1 MNFCENCDNMLYMK
15 IITKEQSDSDESE
28 NKDKQE
34 TQLNNK
40 IIYYCRCCNNE
51 YPDLYKKNSCI
62 FKLNYNL
69 ESITKNSFIN
79 DYIYDDITLPRAENI
94 KCPNKDC
101 PGKSKPDIKYIQYDK
116 DEMKYIYICNSCYK
130 AGIPKHIW

>member
-1 MNFCENCDNMLYMK
+1 MNFCENCNNMLYMK
-15 IITKEQSDSDESE
+15 IITQELSDSEESE
-28 NKDKQE
+28 DKDKQE

-40 IIYYCRCCNNE
+40 IMYYCRCCNNE

-62 FKLNYNL
+62 FNINYNL

-79 DYIYDDITLPRAENI
+79 DYIYDDITLPKAENI

-101 PGKSKPDIKYIQYDK
+101 ICNKEGEDTKIVTIRYD
-116 DEMKYIYICNSCYK
+116 DLDMKYMYLCCMCDNVWK
-130 AGIPKHIW
+130 NE